1 MAFICKPEDPTESL
15 KPVQKNVE
23 ENLKPVSYNK
33 IKEVLE
39 PVS

>member
-23 ENLKPVSYNK
+23 EDLKPVIYQ